1 MLFRTS
7 LSTGTAK
14 GTLKEQR
21 ILVQLLPT
29 QQPGMGV
36 GVGVGRGSVH
46 KAITN
51 PLPLLGTHYSL
62 SMLV

>member
-29 QQPGMGV
+29 QQPGMG
-36 GVGVGRGSVH
+36 GGSVH